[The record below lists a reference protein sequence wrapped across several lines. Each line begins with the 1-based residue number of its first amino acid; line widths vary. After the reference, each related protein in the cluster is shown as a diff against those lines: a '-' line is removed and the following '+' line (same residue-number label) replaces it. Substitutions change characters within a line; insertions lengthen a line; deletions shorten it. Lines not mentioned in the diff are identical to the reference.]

1 LHGIRAKNGI
11 GFEPGMA
18 YTLSVFMFGV
28 MISIMD
34 IMITQAAGNNQVEKP
49 TAPSLTTPGNRATG
63 ICRFTSFIFFDII
76 SFAIRLLQKL
86 KLVS

>member
-49 TAPSLTTPGNRATG
+49 TAPSLTTPGNRARAFAG
-63 ICRFTSFIFFDII
+63 LHLLYFLI
-76 SFAIRLLQKL
+76 SYPLQ
-86 KLVS
+86 